1 MTKKGWGLVRGI
13 VTAACLGAS
22 GGMAAAASQVLVD
35 GFDGSGFSE
44 AGGLYYKDNFEQSAG
59 TVEFQRGVAR
69 NGGGALK
76 LSVKPICPA
85 NRDSCSER
93 AEIWEKTALRVPYDQ
108 GVWYGFAVK
117 FAEPIPTDDHRY
129 LIAQWKRE
137 IDAGADGDFSPFL
150 ALRVRNGK
158 LFATVET
165 NYLAPHTA
173 SAASGNGGCA
183 GGGTPVWLRPD
194 SNQMRALV
202 ATDARWAPEDGALY
216 ASCTD
221 AIKVIDHGN
230 KLPDPASGWI
240 DFSIYTRPG
249 PDGSGR
255 IELFANGKPIV
266 TVTGRIGHADKGLGK
281 NQYFKFGPYR
291 AAHTTE
297 WTLYYDDFRRSPN
310 CADVL
315 KEAPCPAVP

>member
-1 MTKKGWGLVRGI
+1 M
-13 VTAACLGAS
+13 
-22 GGMAAAASQVLVD
+22 
-35 GFDGSGFSE
+35 
-44 AGGLYYKDNFEQSAG
+44 
-59 TVEFQRGVAR
+59 
-69 NGGGALK
+69 
-76 LSVKPICPA
+76 
-85 NRDSCSER
+85 
-93 AEIWEKTALRVPYDQ
+93 PYDQ

-165 NYLAPHTA
+165 NYLAPNTA

-240 DFSIYTRPG
+240 DFSIYTQPG
-249 PDGSGR
+249 PGR
-255 IELFANGKPIV
+255 QRSDRALRQRQADCHGHRANRPCRQGARQEPILQV
-266 TVTGRIGHADKGLGK
+266 RTVPGRARD
-281 NQYFKFGPYR
+281 
-291 AAHTTE
+291 
-297 WTLYYDDFRRSPN
+297 
-310 CADVL
+310 
-315 KEAPCPAVP
+315 